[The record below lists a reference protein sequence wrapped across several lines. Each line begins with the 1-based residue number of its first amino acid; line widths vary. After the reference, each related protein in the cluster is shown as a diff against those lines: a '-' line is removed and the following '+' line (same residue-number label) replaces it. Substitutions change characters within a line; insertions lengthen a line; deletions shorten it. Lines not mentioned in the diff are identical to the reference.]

1 MCANIVLCAKHPL
14 VKATARFCLAP
25 HCSECT
31 NFMADN
37 ARMLTRAASASL
49 ACFCLILVVLSH
61 FVELWTGLA
70 RFLFPYLGV

>member
-1 MCANIVLCAKHPL
+1 
-14 VKATARFCLAP
+14 
-25 HCSECT
+25 
-31 NFMADN
+31 MADN
-37 ARMLTRAASASL
+37 ARMLTRAASPGL